1 MTSQPAGRTIGDVV
15 ASMRERL
22 ELMPSGQQARR
33 DFLSTYV
40 RTTEAVAA
48 AAEAGT
54 FEDPAWVE
62 RWDVAF
68 ADLYLT
74 ALDADLAGSP
84 GVSRPWRLAFAVP
97 QDLPALRN
105 VLVGVNAHINYDQPQ
120 SLLAVIS
127 DEAFADPV
135 LLARRRRDHGR
146 IDGILSARVSARTPT
161 WPPAPPG
168 RPWTACSRP
177 STGSPPAASCGRPA
191 RRSGTTRPSCIGP
204 GWRGRWRMPRGWPNS
219 NCSAPLGWPTCWPP
233 ARCCSG
239 SPWAA
244 SGSAY
249 RHQPDVSRVSHP
261 SHLCSAGRP
270 ADVEPGVAGEV
281 REPRMTAPWLA
292 PMDVPAR

>member
-1 MTSQPAGRTIGDVV
+1 VTSQPAGRTIGDVV

-105 VLVGVNAHINYDQPQ
+105 VLVGINAHINYDLPQ

-146 IDGILSARVSARTPT
+146 IDGILSARVSAEDSHLATRTARSALDRVLTPVNRLASRSLLREAREKVWHNT
-161 WPPAPPG
+161 TELHRARLEGPMAYAARLAELELLSAARVADLLASGQVLLRLAVGGFGVTLPPPA
-168 RPWTACSRP
+168 
-177 STGSPPAASCGRPA
+177 
-191 RRSGTTRPSCIGP
+191 
-204 GWRGRWRMPRGWPNS
+204 
-219 NCSAPLGWPTCWPP
+219 
-233 ARCCSG
+233 
-239 SPWAA
+239 
-244 SGSAY
+244 
-249 RHQPDVSRVSHP
+249 
-261 SHLCSAGRP
+261 
-270 ADVEPGVAGEV
+270 
-281 REPRMTAPWLA
+281 
-292 PMDVPAR
+292 